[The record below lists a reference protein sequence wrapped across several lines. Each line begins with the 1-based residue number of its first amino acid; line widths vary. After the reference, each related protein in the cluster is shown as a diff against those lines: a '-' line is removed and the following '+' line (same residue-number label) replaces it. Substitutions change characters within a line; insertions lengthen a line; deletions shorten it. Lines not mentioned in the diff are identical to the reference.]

1 MKRLLLIVLVGFSF
15 AGAMPA
21 QAAAPLS
28 RVQVVALEFHYRLSR
43 VRIPAGRVR
52 IELVNFGQDEH
63 DLTLQRVGGATV
75 YQLPTALPGNRQI
88 INLRLKPGVYRLSCS
103 LADHAS
109 RGMQSRLR
117 VVAPKPQ
124 RR

>member
-1 MKRLLLIVLVGFSF
+1 MRRLALLLAGFAF

-43 VRIPAGRVR
+43 VRIPPGPVR
-52 IELVNFGQDEH
+52 IELANFGEDEH
-63 DLTLQRVGGATV
+63 DLQLQRVGGTTV
-75 YQLPTALPGNRQI
+75 HKLPMALPGQRQI

-103 LADHAS
+103 LGDHAA
-109 RGMQSRLR
+109 RGMRAKLR
-117 VVAPKPQ
+117 V
-124 RR
+124 RRPR

>member
-1 MKRLLLIVLVGFSF
+1 MRRLPLLLVGLVF

-43 VRIPAGRVR
+43 VRVPSGPVR
-52 IELVNFGQDEH
+52 IELANFGQDDH
-63 DLTLQRVGGATV
+63 DLTLRRDGSSTV
-75 YQLPTALPGNRQI
+75 YHLPMALPGERQI

-103 LADHAS
+103 VADHAA
-109 RGMQSRLR
+109 RGMHSRLR
-117 VVAPKPQ
+117 VVAPKPP